1 MLPRQPE
8 QAYNRL
14 LNLLMNSDIDE
25 NPTHDEGVT
34 MLINR
39 LRKNQRLLG
48 KWARQQNIEC
58 FRVYDRDLPEY
69 AFAIDCY
76 GEYVQMAEYQAPS
89 EINESK
95 VSTRREQAIAAVQ
108 EVFGLARENII
119 LKSRERKRGT
129 QQYEAQDQSKSFFAV
144 NEGPARLWINL
155 KDYLDTGLFLDHRP
169 IRQFIRENAKGKRF
183 LNLFCYTASAS
194 VQAAL
199 GGATSTLS
207 IDLSN
212 TYLDWARR
220 NFLLNKIG
228 GKNHRLKKADCV
240 DYLSSKYEKFDL
252 IFLDPPTFSN
262 SKSSSNVLDIQ
273 KDHGTLI
280 HNAMNKLERDGLL
293 IFSTNKLNFK
303 LGSESLK
310 MFGIRDYTKSS
321 LGKDFQRQKKIHQT
335 WLISHKWSPPTY

>member
-1 MLPRQPE
+1 
-8 QAYNRL
+8 
-14 LNLLMNSDIDE
+14 MNSDIDKDSMPE
-25 NPTHDEGVT
+25 EGMA
-34 MLINR
+34 MLVNR
-39 LRKNQRLLG
+39 LRKNQRVLG

-58 FRVYDRDLPEY
+58 FRLYDRDLPEY

-76 GEYVQMAEYQAPS
+76 GEFVQMAEYQAPS
-89 EINESK
+89 EIEEAK
-95 VSTRREQAIAAVQ
+95 VSARREQAIAAVQ
-108 EVFGLARENII
+108 EVLAIPRESIV
-119 LKSRERKRGT
+119 LKSRERQRGS
-129 QQYEAQDQSKSFFAV
+129 QQYEVQDQSKSFFVV
-144 NEGPARLWINL
+144 NEGPARFWINL

-169 IRQFIRENAKGKRF
+169 IRQFIRENAAGKSF
-183 LNLFCYTASAS
+183 LNLFCYTGSAS

-228 GKNHRLKKADCV
+228 GKTHRLKKADCI

-273 KDHGTLI
+273 KDHSSLI
-280 HNAMNKLERDGLL
+280 CNAMNKLEKDGVL

-303 LGSESLK
+303 LDSESLK
-310 MFGIRDYTKSS
+310 RFEIRDYTRSS

-335 WLISHKWSPPTY
+335 WLLSHKWSPTTY

>member
-1 MLPRQPE
+1 
-8 QAYNRL
+8 
-14 LNLLMNSDIDE
+14 MNSDIDKNSIPE
-25 NPTHDEGVT
+25 EGMA

-39 LRKNQRLLG
+39 LRKNQRVLG

-58 FRVYDRDLPEY
+58 FRLYDRDLPEY

-76 GEYVQMAEYQAPS
+76 GEFVQMAEYQAPS
-89 EINESK
+89 EIEEEK
-95 VSTRREQAIAAVQ
+95 VSARREQAIAAVQ
-108 EVFGLARENII
+108 EVLGLPRESIVM
-119 LKSRERKRGT
+119 KSRERQRGN
-129 QQYEAQDQSKSFFAV
+129 QQYEVQDQSKSFFAV
-144 NEGPARLWINL
+144 NEGPARFWINL

-169 IRQFIRENAKGKRF
+169 IRQFIRENAAGKSF
-183 LNLFCYTASAS
+183 LNLFCYTGSAS

-228 GKNHRLKKADCV
+228 GKTHRLKKADCI

-273 KDHGTLI
+273 KDHSSLI
-280 HNAMNKLERDGLL
+280 CNAMNKLEKGGLL

-303 LGSESLK
+303 LDSESLK
-310 MFGIRDYTKSS
+310 RFEIRDFTRSS

-335 WLISHKWSPPTY
+335 WLISNKWSPTTY

>member
-1 MLPRQPE
+1 
-8 QAYNRL
+8 
-14 LNLLMNSDIDE
+14 MNSHIDK
-25 NPTHDEGVT
+25 NSVPDEGLG

-39 LRKNQRLLG
+39 LRKNQRVLG

-58 FRVYDRDLPEY
+58 FRLYDRDLPEY

-76 GEYVQMAEYQAPS
+76 GEHVQMAEYQAPS
-89 EINESK
+89 EIIDAK
-95 VSTRREQAIAAVQ
+95 VSARREQAIAAVQ
-108 EVFGLARENII
+108 EVLGIAREDIV
-119 LKSRERKRGT
+119 LKSRERQRGN
-129 QQYEAQDQSKSFFAV
+129 QQYEIQGQSKSFFVV

-155 KDYLDTGLFLDHRP
+155 HDYLDTGLFLDHRP
-169 IRQFIRENAKGKRF
+169 IRQFIRENAAGKRF

-228 GKNHRLKKADCV
+228 GKNHRLKKADCI

-273 KDHGTLI
+273 RDHSSLI
-280 HNAMNKLERDGLL
+280 QNAMNKLEKDGLL

-303 LGSESLK
+303 LDSESLK
-310 MFGIRDYTKSS
+310 RFEIRDYSKSS

-335 WLISHKWSPPTY
+335 WFISHKWSPPTY

>member
-1 MLPRQPE
+1 M
-8 QAYNRL
+8 
-14 LNLLMNSDIDE
+14 
-25 NPTHDEGVT
+25 
-34 MLINR
+34 
-39 LRKNQRLLG
+39 
-48 KWARQQNIEC
+48 
-58 FRVYDRDLPEY
+58 
-69 AFAIDCY
+69 
-76 GEYVQMAEYQAPS
+76 
-89 EINESK
+89 
-95 VSTRREQAIAAVQ
+95 
-108 EVFGLARENII
+108 
-119 LKSRERKRGT
+119 
-129 QQYEAQDQSKSFFAV
+129 
-144 NEGPARLWINL
+144 
-155 KDYLDTGLFLDHRP
+155 
-169 IRQFIRENAKGKRF
+169 
-183 LNLFCYTASAS
+183 
-194 VQAAL
+194 QAAL

-220 NFLLNKIG
+220 NFLLNKVG

-280 HNAMNKLERDGLL
+280 DNAMNKLERDGLL

-303 LGSESLK
+303 LASESLK
-310 MFGIRDYTKSS
+310 MFEILDYTKSS

>member
-1 MLPRQPE
+1 
-8 QAYNRL
+8 
-14 LNLLMNSDIDE
+14 
-25 NPTHDEGVT
+25 

-58 FRVYDRDLPEY
+58 YRLYDRDLPEY
-69 AFAIDCY
+69 AFAIDLY
-76 GEYVQMAEYQAPS
+76 GPYVQMAEYHAPAS
-89 EINESK
+89 IDESK
-95 VSTRREQAIAAVQ
+95 VEARREQAIAAVQ
-108 EVFGLARENII
+108 EVLDVARDNIV
-119 LKSRERKRGT
+119 LKSRERQRGK
-129 QQYEAQDQSKSFFAV
+129 QQYEAQDQSHSFFKV
-144 NEGPARLWINL
+144 SEGPARLWINL

-169 IRQFIRENAKGKRF
+169 IRQFIRENAAGKRF

-220 NFLLNKIG
+220 NFLLNKLG
-228 GKNHRLKKADCV
+228 GKSHRLKKADCIE
-240 DYLSSKYEKFDL
+240 YLESKYEKFDL

-262 SKSSSNVLDIQ
+262 SKSTSNVLDIQ
-273 KDHGTLI
+273 RDHCALI
-280 HNAMNKLERDGLL
+280 DNAMNKLDKGGLL

-303 LGSESLK
+303 LDNDSLK
-310 MFGIRDYTKSS
+310 HYKIRDYTKAS
-321 LGKDFQRQKKIHQT
+321 LGKDFSRQKKIHQT
-335 WLISHKWSPPTY
+335 WLISRD

>member
-1 MLPRQPE
+1 
-8 QAYNRL
+8 
-14 LNLLMNSDIDE
+14 MNSDIDKNSTQDSGLE
-25 NPTHDEGVT
+25 
-34 MLINR
+34 MLTNR
-39 LRKNQRLLG
+39 LRKNQRVLG

-58 FRVYDRDLPEY
+58 FRLYDRDLPEY

-76 GEYVQMAEYQAPS
+76 GKYVQMAEYQAPS
-89 EINESK
+89 EIIDAK
-95 VSTRREQAIAAVQ
+95 VSARREQAIAAVQ
-108 EVFGLARENII
+108 EVLGIARENIE
-119 LKSRERKRGT
+119 LKTRERQRGT
-129 QQYEAQDQSKSFFAV
+129 QQYEVQDQSKSFFVV

-169 IRQFIRENAKGKRF
+169 IRQFIRENAAGKRF

-228 GKNHRLKKADCV
+228 GKNHRLKKADCI
-240 DYLSSKYEKFDL
+240 DYLSSKVEKFDL

-262 SKSSSNVLDIQ
+262 SKSSSHVLDIQ
-273 KDHGTLI
+273 RDHSSLI
-280 HNAMNKLERDGLL
+280 RNAMNKLEKDGLL
-293 IFSTNKLNFK
+293 IFSSNKLNFK
-303 LGSESLK
+303 LDSASLK
-310 MFGIRDYTKSS
+310 RFEIRDYSKSS

-335 WLISHKWSPPTY
+335 WLINHKWSPPTY

>member
-1 MLPRQPE
+1 
-8 QAYNRL
+8 
-14 LNLLMNSDIDE
+14 MNSDIDD
-25 NPTHDEGVT
+25 NPTQDEGVT

-89 EINESK
+89 EIDEEK
-95 VSTRREQAIAAVQ
+95 VSARREQAIAAVQ
-108 EVFGLARENII
+108 EVLGIARENIV
-119 LKSRERKRGT
+119 LKSRERQRGA
-129 QQYEAQDQSKSFFAV
+129 QQYEAQNQSKSFFV
-144 NEGPARLWINL
+144 VKEGPAQLWINL

-183 LNLFCYTASAS
+183 LNLFCYTGSAS

-228 GKNHRLKKADCV
+228 GKNHRLKKADCI
-240 DYLSSKYEKFDL
+240 DYLNSKYEKFDL

-280 HNAMNKLERDGLL
+280 RNAMNKLEREGLL

-303 LGSESLK
+303 LDSESLK
-310 MFGIRDYTKSS
+310 KFEIRDYTKSS

-335 WLISHKWSPPTY
+335 WLISHKWSPTIY

>member
-1 MLPRQPE
+1 M
-8 QAYNRL
+8 
-14 LNLLMNSDIDE
+14 
-25 NPTHDEGVT
+25 T

-39 LRKNQRLLG
+39 LRKNQRILG

-76 GEYVQMAEYQAPS
+76 GQYVQMAEYQAPS
-89 EINESK
+89 EISDEK
-95 VSTRREQAIAAVQ
+95 VSARRKQAIAAVQ
-108 EVFGLARENII
+108 EVFGLPRENIV
-119 LKSRERKRGT
+119 LKSRERQRGT
-129 QQYEAQDQSKSFFAV
+129 QQYEAQDRSKTFFFV
-144 NEGPARLWINL
+144 NEGPARFWINL

-169 IRQFIRENAKGKRF
+169 IRQFIRENAKGKSF

-228 GKNHRLKKADCV
+228 GKNHRLKKADCI

-262 SKSSSNVLDIQ
+262 SKSSSNVLDVQ

-280 HNAMNKLERDGLL
+280 RNAMNKLERDGLL

-303 LGSESLK
+303 LDSESLK
-310 MFGIRDYTKSS
+310 KFEIRDYTKSS
-321 LGKDFQRQKKIHQT
+321 LRKIHQT

>member
-1 MLPRQPE
+1 MP
-8 QAYNRL
+8 
-14 LNLLMNSDIDE
+14 
-25 NPTHDEGVT
+25 DEGLT

-39 LRKNQRLLG
+39 LRKNKRVLG

-58 FRVYDRDLPEY
+58 FRLYDRDLPEY

-76 GEYVQMAEYQAPS
+76 GEFVQMAEYQAPA
-89 EINESK
+89 EISDEK
-95 VSTRREQAIAAVQ
+95 VSARREQAIAAVQ
-108 EVFGLARENII
+108 KVLDIARENIV
-119 LKSRERKRGT
+119 LKSRERQRGS
-129 QQYEAQDQSKSFFAV
+129 QQYESQDQSKSFFAV
-144 NEGPARLWINL
+144 NEGPAQFWINL
-155 KDYLDTGLFLDHRP
+155 HAYLDTGLFLDHRP
-169 IRQFIRENAKGKRF
+169 IRQFIRENAAGKRF
-183 LNLFCYTASAS
+183 LNLFCYTGSAS

-228 GKNHRLKKADCV
+228 GKNHRLKKADCI

-273 KDHGTLI
+273 KDHATLI
-280 HNAMNKLERDGLL
+280 SNAMNKLEKDGLL

-303 LGSESLK
+303 LDNKILK
-310 MFGIRDYTKSS
+310 QFKIRDYTKSS

-335 WLISHKWSPPTY
+335 WLISHKWSPTIY

>member
-1 MLPRQPE
+1 MHSAQE
-8 QAYNRL
+8 QEL
-14 LNLLMNSDIDE
+14 KQDDGMQ
-25 NPTHDEGVT
+25 

-39 LRKNQRLLG
+39 LRKNQRILG
-48 KWARQQNIEC
+48 KWARQGNIEC
-58 FRVYDRDLPEY
+58 FRLYDRDLPEY

-76 GEYVQMAEYQAPS
+76 GEFVQMAEYQAPS
-89 EINESK
+89 SIEEDK
-95 VSTRREQAIAAVQ
+95 VNSRREQAISAVQ
-108 EVFGLARENII
+108 EVLGIPRDSIV
-119 LKSRERKRGT
+119 LKSRERQRGK
-129 QQYEAQDQSKSFFAV
+129 QQYEIQDQSKSFFSV

-155 KDYLDTGLFLDHRP
+155 HDYLDTGLFLDHRP
-169 IRQFIRENAKGKRF
+169 IRQYIRENAAGKRF

-220 NFLLNKIG
+220 NFLLNGLG
-228 GKNHRLKKADCV
+228 GKNHRLKKADCIE
-240 DYLSSKYEKFDL
+240 YLDSKYGKFDL

-273 KDHGTLI
+273 RDHGLLI
-280 HNAMNKLERDGLL
+280 QGAMNKLEKGGLL

-303 LGSESLK
+303 LEGDALK
-310 MFGIRDYTKSS
+310 SYKVRDYTAAS
-321 LGKDFQRQKKIHQT
+321 LGRDFQRQKKIHQT
-335 WLISHKWSPPTY
+335 WLISHD

>member
-1 MLPRQPE
+1 
-8 QAYNRL
+8 
-14 LNLLMNSDIDE
+14 MNSDIDE

>member
-1 MLPRQPE
+1 MGSSISPR
-8 QAYNRL
+8 NSH
-14 LNLLMNSDIDE
+14 MNSDSDNIS
-25 NPTHDEGVT
+25 TLDEGLT

-39 LRKNQRLLG
+39 LRKNKRVLG

-58 FRVYDRDLPEY
+58 FRLYDRDLPEY

-76 GEYVQMAEYQAPS
+76 GEFVQMAEYQAPA
-89 EINESK
+89 EISDDK
-95 VSTRREQAIAAVQ
+95 VSARREQAIAAVQ
-108 EVFGLARENII
+108 EVLGIARENIV
-119 LKSRERKRGT
+119 LKSRERQRGS
-129 QQYEAQDQSKSFFAV
+129 QQYESQDQSKSFFAV
-144 NEGPARLWINL
+144 SEGPAQFWINL
-155 KDYLDTGLFLDHRP
+155 HAYLDTGLFLDHRP
-169 IRQFIRENAKGKRF
+169 IRQFIRENAAGKRF
-183 LNLFCYTASAS
+183 LNLFCYTGSAS

-228 GKNHRLKKADCV
+228 GKTHRLKKADCI

-273 KDHGTLI
+273 KDHTTLI
-280 HNAMNKLERDGLL
+280 SNAMNKLEKDGLL

-303 LGSESLK
+303 LDTKSLK
-310 MFGIRDYTKSS
+310 LFEIRDYTKSS

-335 WLISHKWSPPTY
+335 WLISHKWSPTVY

>member
-1 MLPRQPE
+1 
-8 QAYNRL
+8 
-14 LNLLMNSDIDE
+14 MNPDINE
-25 NPTHDEGVT
+25 NPMQDEGMT

-39 LRKNQRLLG
+39 LRKNQRILG

-76 GEYVQMAEYQAPS
+76 GQYVQMAEYQAPS
-89 EINESK
+89 EISDEK

-108 EVFGLARENII
+108 EVFGLPREHIA
-119 LKSRERKRGT
+119 LKSRERQRGT
-129 QQYEAQDQSKSFFAV
+129 QQYEAQDRSKTFFVV
-144 NEGPARLWINL
+144 NEGPARFWINL

-169 IRQFIRENAKGKRF
+169 IRQFIRENAKGKSF

-240 DYLSSKYEKFDL
+240 DYLNSKYEKFDL

-262 SKSSSNVLDIQ
+262 SKSSSNVLDVQ
-273 KDHGTLI
+273 KDHGMLI
-280 HNAMNKLERDGLL
+280 RNAMNKLERDGLL

-303 LGSESLK
+303 LDSESLK
-310 MFGIRDYTKSS
+310 KFEIRDYTKSS
-321 LGKDFQRQKKIHQT
+321 LDKDFQRRKIHQT

>member
-1 MLPRQPE
+1 MHKE
-8 QAYNRL
+8 
-14 LNLLMNSDIDE
+14 SKE
-25 NPTHDEGVT
+25 NTAPDEGLE

-39 LRKNQRLLG
+39 LRKNQRVLG

-58 FRVYDRDLPEY
+58 FRLYDRDLPEY

-76 GEYVQMAEYQAPS
+76 GEFVQMAEYQAPS
-89 EINESK
+89 SIAEDK
-95 VSTRREQAIAAVQ
+95 VVARREQAISAVQ
-108 EVFGLARENII
+108 EVLGIARENIV
-119 LKSRERKRGT
+119 LKSRERQRGK
-129 QQYEAQDQSKSFFAV
+129 QQYEIQDQSKSFFVV

-155 KDYLDTGLFLDHRP
+155 HDYLDTGLFLDHRP
-169 IRQFIRENAKGKRF
+169 IRQFIRENAAGKRF

-199 GGATSTLS
+199 GGASSTLS

-228 GKNHRLKKADCV
+228 GKSHRLKKADCI

-273 KDHGTLI
+273 RDHGSLI
-280 HNAMNKLERDGLL
+280 RGAMNKLERDGLL

-303 LGSESLK
+303 LDDELFDSYK
-310 MFGIRDYTKSS
+310 IRDYTSSS
-321 LGKDFQRQKKIHQT
+321 LGKDFQRQKKIHQS
-335 WLISHKWSPPTY
+335 WLIGHS

>member
-1 MLPRQPE
+1 
-8 QAYNRL
+8 
-14 LNLLMNSDIDE
+14 MNPDIDK
-25 NPTHDEGVT
+25 NPTPDEGVT

-39 LRKNQRLLG
+39 LRKNQRVLG

-58 FRVYDRDLPEY
+58 FRLYDRDLPEY

-89 EINESK
+89 EIEEEK
-95 VSTRREQAIAAVQ
+95 VSARREQAITAVQ
-108 EVFGLARENII
+108 EALGIARQNIV
-119 LKSRERKRGT
+119 LKSRERQRGK
-129 QQYEAQDQSKSFFAV
+129 QQYEVQNQIGSFFTV

-169 IRQFIRENAKGKRF
+169 IRQFIRENARGKSF

-194 VQAAL
+194 VHAAL

-220 NFLLNKIG
+220 NYLLNKIG
-228 GKNHRLKKADCV
+228 GKNHRLKKADCI

-273 KDHGTLI
+273 KDHVTLI
-280 HNAMNKLERDGLL
+280 SNAMNKLERDGLL

-303 LGSESLK
+303 LDRIGLK
-310 MFGIRDYTKSS
+310 KFEIREYTKSS

-335 WLISHKWSPPTY
+335 WLINAKWAPPSY

>member
-1 MLPRQPE
+1 
-8 QAYNRL
+8 
-14 LNLLMNSDIDE
+14 MNSDIDE
-25 NPTHDEGVT
+25 NSIQGEGVT

-76 GEYVQMAEYQAPS
+76 GDYVQMAEYQAPS
-89 EINESK
+89 EIDRGKSE
-95 VSTRREQAIAAVQ
+95 REARAGHRGRPRSATGI
-108 EVFGLARENII
+108 ARENIV
-119 LKSRERKRGT
+119 LKSRERQRGA
-129 QQYEAQDQSKSFFAV
+129 QQYEAQDQSKSFFVV

-183 LNLFCYTASAS
+183 LNLFCYTGSAS

-228 GKNHRLKKADCV
+228 GKQPPPEEGRLRR
-240 DYLSSKYEKFDL
+240 LS
-252 IFLDPPTFSN
+252 
-262 SKSSSNVLDIQ
+262 Q
-273 KDHGTLI
+273 
-280 HNAMNKLERDGLL
+280 LE
-293 IFSTNKLNFK
+293 
-303 LGSESLK
+303 
-310 MFGIRDYTKSS
+310 IREV
-321 LGKDFQRQKKIHQT
+321 
-335 WLISHKWSPPTY
+335 

>member
-1 MLPRQPE
+1 MTSISEETSNQDKSM
-8 QAYNRL
+8 Q
-14 LNLLMNSDIDE
+14 
-25 NPTHDEGVT
+25 

-39 LRKNQRLLG
+39 LRKNQRVLG
-48 KWARQQNIEC
+48 KWARQQGIEC
-58 FRVYDRDLPEY
+58 FRLYDRDLPEY

-76 GEYVQMAEYQAPS
+76 GEFVQMAEYQAPS
-89 EINESK
+89 EIAEEK
-95 VSTRREQAIAAVQ
+95 VRARREQAIAAVQ
-108 EVFGLARENII
+108 EALGISRENIV
-119 LKSRERKRGT
+119 LKSRERQRGT
-129 QQYEAQDQSKSFFAV
+129 RQYEVQDQSKSFFVV
-144 NEGPARLWINL
+144 NEGPARFWINL

-169 IRQFIRENAKGKRF
+169 IRQFIRENAAGKRF

-220 NFLLNKIG
+220 NFLLNQIG
-228 GKNHRLKKADCV
+228 GKNHRLKKAECI

-273 KDHGTLI
+273 KDHAPLI
-280 HNAMNKLERDGLL
+280 RNTMNKLEKDGLL

-303 LGSESLK
+303 LESESLK
-310 MFGIRDYTKSS
+310 QFEIRDYSKSS
-321 LGKDFQRQKKIHQT
+321 LGRDFQRRKIHQT
-335 WLISHKWSPPTY
+335 WLISHKWEPPTY

>member
-1 MLPRQPE
+1 
-8 QAYNRL
+8 
-14 LNLLMNSDIDE
+14 
-25 NPTHDEGVT
+25 

-39 LRKNQRLLG
+39 LRKNQRILG
-48 KWARQQNIEC
+48 KWARQQHIEC
-58 FRVYDRDLPEY
+58 FRLYDRDLPEY

-89 EINESK
+89 EIIEEK
-95 VSTRREQAIAAVQ
+95 VNQRREQAITAVQ
-108 EVFGLARENII
+108 EVLGISRENIV
-119 LKSRERKRGT
+119 LKSRTRQRGS
-129 QQYEAQDQSKSFFAV
+129 QQYEIQDQSKSFFVV
-144 NEGPARLWINL
+144 NEGPARFWIIL

-169 IRQFIRENAKGKRF
+169 IRQFIRENAAGKRF

-212 TYLDWARR
+212 TYLDWARK

-228 GKNHRLKKADCV
+228 GKSHRLKKADCI
-240 DYLSSKYEKFDL
+240 DYLNSKYEKFDL

-262 SKSSSNVLDIQ
+262 SKSSKNVLDIQ
-273 KDHGTLI
+273 RDHASLI
-280 HNAMNKLERDGLL
+280 RNAMVKLEKDGLL

-303 LGSESLK
+303 LDSEKLK
-310 MFGIRDYTKSS
+310 QFDIRDYSKHS
-321 LGKDFQRQKKIHQT
+321 LGKDFQRQKRIHQS
-335 WLISHKWSPPTY
+335 WLIRHK

>member
-1 MLPRQPE
+1 
-8 QAYNRL
+8 
-14 LNLLMNSDIDE
+14 MNSDIDE
-25 NPTHDEGVT
+25 KPTHDEGVT

-39 LRKNQRLLG
+39 LRKNQRLLR

-303 LGSESLK
+303 LDSESLK

>member
-14 LNLLMNSDIDE
+14 LNLLMNSDIDK

-119 LKSRERKRGT
+119 LKSRGRKRGT

-212 TYLDWARR
+212 TYLDWARQ

-303 LGSESLK
+303 LDSESLK

>member
-1 MLPRQPE
+1 
-8 QAYNRL
+8 
-14 LNLLMNSDIDE
+14 MNSNIDE
-25 NPTHDEGVT
+25 NSAQDERAV

-58 FRVYDRDLPEY
+58 FRLYDRDLPEY

-89 EINESK
+89 EIIDEK
-95 VSTRREQAIAAVQ
+95 VSARREQAIGAVQ
-108 EVFGLARENII
+108 EVLGIARGNIV
-119 LKSRERKRGT
+119 LKSHERQRGA
-129 QQYEAQDQSKSFFAV
+129 QQYQVQDQSKSFFVV

-169 IRQFIRENAKGKRF
+169 IRQFIRENARGKRF

-199 GGATSTLS
+199 GGAASTLS

-228 GKNHRLKKADCV
+228 GKAHRLKKADCI

-262 SKSSSNVLDIQ
+262 SKSSRNVLDIQ
-273 KDHGTLI
+273 RDHDSLI
-280 HNAMNKLERDGLL
+280 QNAMKKLEKDGLL

-303 LGSESLK
+303 LESENLK
-310 MFGIRDYTKSS
+310 RFKVRDYTKSS

-335 WLISHKWSPPTY
+335 WLISHN

>member
-1 MLPRQPE
+1 
-8 QAYNRL
+8 
-14 LNLLMNSDIDE
+14 MNPDINE
-25 NPTHDEGVT
+25 NPMQDEGMT

-39 LRKNQRLLG
+39 LRKNQRILG
-48 KWARQQNIEC
+48 KWARHQNIEC

-89 EINESK
+89 EISDEK

-108 EVFGLARENII
+108 EVFGLPREHIA
-119 LKSRERKRGT
+119 LKSRERQRGT
-129 QQYEAQDQSKSFFAV
+129 QQYEAQDRSKEFFVV
-144 NEGPARLWINL
+144 NEGPARFWINL

-169 IRQFIRENAKGKRF
+169 IRQFIRENAKGKSF

-228 GKNHRLKKADCV
+228 GKNHRLKKADCI

-262 SKSSSNVLDIQ
+262 SKSSSNVLDVQ

-280 HNAMNKLERDGLL
+280 RNAMNKLERDGLL

-303 LGSESLK
+303 LDSESLK
-310 MFGIRDYTKSS
+310 KFEIRDYTKSS
-321 LGKDFQRQKKIHQT
+321 LDKDFQRRKIHQT